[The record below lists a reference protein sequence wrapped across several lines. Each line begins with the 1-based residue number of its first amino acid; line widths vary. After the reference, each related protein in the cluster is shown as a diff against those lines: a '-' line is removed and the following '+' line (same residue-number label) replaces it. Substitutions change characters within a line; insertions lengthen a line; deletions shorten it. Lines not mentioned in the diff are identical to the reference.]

1 MDNIETKVREIIS
14 QVTGLDP
21 SVSGDASLYLD
32 LGVASVHA
40 LQILAE
46 LEDRFEVSIPDEE
59 VVEAGTI
66 EQLVSVIRSLTGE
79 EESAHA

>member
-1 MDNIETKVREIIS
+1 MDSIENKVRQIIS

-21 SVSGDASLYLD
+21 GVSGDANLYLD

-46 LEDRFEVSIPDEE
+46 LEDQFGISVPDEE
-59 VVEAGTI
+59 FVEATSI
-66 EQLVSVIRSLTGE
+66 AQLASVIRSLVPA
-79 EESAHA
+79 EESARA

>member
-1 MDNIETKVREIIS
+1 MDSIETRVREIIS

-21 SVSGDASLYLD
+21 DVSGDANLYLD

-46 LEDRFEVSIPDEE
+46 LEDQFGISVPDEE
-59 VVEAGTI
+59 FVEATSI
-66 EQLVSVIRSLTGE
+66 QQLTSVIRGLVPEQETA
-79 EESAHA
+79 SA

>member
-1 MDNIETKVREIIS
+1 MDNIETKVRQIIS

-21 SVSGDASLYLD
+21 SVSGDANLYLD

-46 LEDRFEVSIPDEE
+46 LEDRFEISIPDEDF
-59 VVEAGTI
+59 VDAGTI
-66 EQLVSVIRSLTGE
+66 GQLASVVRSLVGE

>member
-1 MDNIETKVREIIS
+1 MDSIDTRVRQIIS

-21 SVSGDASLYLD
+21 DVSGDANLYLD

-46 LEDRFEVSIPDEE
+46 LEDQFSISIPDEDF
-59 VVEAGTI
+59 VEATSI
-66 EQLVSVIRSLTGE
+66 HQLASVIRSLAPE
-79 EESAHA
+79 QESARA